1 MVVVTTGTNKCAT
14 KRAAH
19 GSHQY
24 GRERSHHCGR
34 GNHHSVMLSFAKI
47 LLRMVWDDHWD
58 DVGMRHWDDDWEGD
72 DWGDHWDE
80 KMMMSRMI
88 TVIGMMMMMML
99 MMEMVMMMVIVVVV
113 VMVMG

>member
-47 LLRMVWDDHWD
+47 LLRMIWDDHW
-58 DVGMRHWDDDWEGD
+58 VMLGC
-72 DWGDHWDE
+72 
-80 KMMMSRMI
+80 
-88 TVIGMMMMMML
+88 VIGMMIGR
-99 MMEMVMMMVIVVVV
+99 VMIGVIIG
-113 VMVMG
+113 MR